1 MSFHSRA
8 MRQVVAVDM
17 NFMVFTRVWCI
28 AELVEARETSNF
40 CWDSW
45 LMWLMEWKRWFF
57 PFLRQVCWTKHWH
70 LTILNLTVKIRTDTN
85 KSALFDKPNM
95 GIWWAFAI
103 RKSLNELIRQ
113 LTNSTDVWSTPFVAI
128 LPSVCVYH
136 GKSTRN
142 RDLTSTRSTIIC
154 IWPSPKVG
162 AKFDLPIIL
171 GLIDRD

>member
-45 LMWLMEWKRWFF
+45 LMWLMEWKRCFF

-70 LTILNLTVKIRTDTN
+70 LTILNSQN
-85 KSALFDKPNM
+85 KN
-95 GIWWAFAI
+95 
-103 RKSLNELIRQ
+103 
-113 LTNSTDVWSTPFVAI
+113 
-128 LPSVCVYH
+128 
-136 GKSTRN
+136 
-142 RDLTSTRSTIIC
+142 
-154 IWPSPKVG
+154 
-162 AKFDLPIIL
+162 
-171 GLIDRD
+171 